1 MAQFPARASPGH
13 PVAHPSPPG
22 SPFPSQPQPQRHE
35 RGHPPPAGLRF
46 CWAAARRSTPRG
58 LRGAGRA
65 AILDPDGP
73 RASACAPRRREQP
86 RGAQG
91 AGASGAGGREGG
103 RGREGERLAE
113 EEGSGWDPGCGS
125 LRSPQR
131 RQRPPP
137 PAPPPPASVRK
148 DALSPGL

>member
-22 SPFPSQPQPQRHE
+22 SLFPSQPQPQRHE
-35 RGHPPPAGLRF
+35 RGRPPPAGPPVRLGRSAPFGSARARGGGARRHFGSGRSASLRLR
-46 CWAAARRSTPRG
+46 AAAPGAASRSPGRGRERR
-58 LRGAGRA
+58 
-65 AILDPDGP
+65 
-73 RASACAPRRREQP
+73 
-86 RGAQG
+86 
-91 AGASGAGGREGG
+91 GREGG

-125 LRSPQR
+125 LRSPQQ